1 MKGSVRAAHRMPCGA
16 RSTDCGQRPLRLAL
30 PADDRFVIRVSPHFR
45 PRRRP
50 AAKDPSDDE
59 TVTQRDAAAR

>member
-1 MKGSVRAAHRMPCGA
+1 
-16 RSTDCGQRPLRLAL
+16 LRLAL
-30 PADDRFVIRVSPHFR
+30 PADDRFVIRVSQQFR
-45 PRRRP
+45 PQRRP

>member
-1 MKGSVRAAHRMPCGA
+1 
-16 RSTDCGQRPLRLAL
+16 LRLAL